1 MNINDLGASINGRM
15 NVSPLNGENSFDG
28 QIREDQVG
36 KEILKSMN
44 SRDTLEGTI
53 VDIKG
58 NEASVRLSQGE
69 IVNALLS
76 DNSNISV
83 GQSFIFEVNKSTD
96 GNILLRTLFTNNAG
110 QAMAGEALSNAGIPV
125 DSTSLNMIKDMM
137 DSGMNI
143 DRNSLNE
150 MYRCITSNPEIP
162 QDELVL
168 MKSFGLEPTP
178 ENIKQFDALM
188 NYTDTVSNS
197 FETIIDSFPEEVN
210 NLISNGQFEG
220 ALKFS
225 SDIFALLSDK
235 EIIPDN
241 PNDNLSSETK
251 VFTEESINSGKVSND
266 NDRDLI
272 NLLKNAMGDNLISEN
287 DKLGDILKSLNIDY
301 SADSA
306 SNELFNYLSDLSEQG
321 KISSSDIQKLFT
333 NDEFK
338 KILKTAMN
346 DKFLLEPEK
355 LEEKGSVSDYY
366 NKLTDKVR
374 NFTVSFGK
382 IVPEEGNLAKAM
394 DNLNSKV
401 DFLNMLNN
409 YMPYVQLPLKMN
421 SDARTGD
428 LYVYSGRKNL
438 TGDNDEITA
447 LLHLD
452 MEYLGKM
459 DVFVKLKDL
468 TNVSTNFTLENDEI
482 LDFLA
487 DHMDLLTERLKDRG
501 YTVETSMKTSQ
512 KYENLA
518 MRIEE
523 GFPADFDNEESSEEV
538 KNIIYRFDMRA

>member
-197 FETIIDSFPEEVN
+197 LETIIDSFPEEVN

-306 SNELFNYLSDLSEQG
+306 SNELFNNLSDLSEQG

-338 KILKTAMN
+338 NILKMAMN

-374 NFTVSFGK
+374 NFTESFGK